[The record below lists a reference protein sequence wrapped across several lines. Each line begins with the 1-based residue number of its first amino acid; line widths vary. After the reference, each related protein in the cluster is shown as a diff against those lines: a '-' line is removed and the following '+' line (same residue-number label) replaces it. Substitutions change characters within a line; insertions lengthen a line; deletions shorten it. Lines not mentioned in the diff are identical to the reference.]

1 VLTRRAKTAVA
12 QQDAQRRIVEQ
23 EAEDQRRW
31 DALTSKFV
39 AEWPDIKSGPRVI
52 IHIAS
57 FSGTLAQR
65 KSTPNLDVRQNAQ
78 LPRLC
83 DVKEAGVDVVY
94 VAPFPLNEDVTH
106 YFSKVLEIGGVA
118 DPHKRYKIV
127 VPENHDRLP
136 ATMSLTS
143 LLLHSPKALKKISMF
158 AKGKP
163 AYIVPGHIGAEERK
177 LALALN
183 MPLLA
188 PEPSLAQNFGT
199 KSGAKRIFAAGLVNT
214 PPGVHDLYEELGLLL
229 ALAKLMCTH
238 LDVPRWIFKLDDE
251 SGGRGIAHI
260 DVSSL
265 ESHQAL
271 LQAHDADPAGWEN
284 ESRQRMLQERCAEQL
299 RSELPQRVVI
309 NMRWLWRSWRDFIQ
323 AFQRVGGVIEASPL
337 QITSSPSV
345 NLLVEPDGQLRI
357 TSVHEQIFSSPYTF
371 VGAAFPQTAVPYP
384 ALREAGLAIGKAC
397 YEHGLIGHLGI
408 DFVSFFDTEGQLR
421 LWAVDLNPRLTH
433 TAVTF
438 GFFDFLVGG
447 RFDVVSGRYA
457 VSNEGGGGHLQQR
470 SYVMNEL
477 FYHPGLPSM
486 HHSAFFNLCRLKGVS
501 FDLQEKAGTVFNL
514 MDSFIGGVLG
524 IVTVGTSLL
533 DSLRKFADC
542 LDFIQKQVGPANGG
556 KATSLTHEVS
566 FKDVIKAIKAL
577 VDSQVGEAKP
587 QPQPPPM
594 AAPLPPREPPPSSSA
609 SEIMMPGLS
618 GQQIRPLPPPS
629 KRYLPGKN

>member
-1 VLTRRAKTAVA
+1 
-12 QQDAQRRIVEQ
+12 
-23 EAEDQRRW
+23 
-31 DALTSKFV
+31 
-39 AEWPDIKSGPRVI
+39 
-52 IHIAS
+52 
-57 FSGTLAQR
+57 
-65 KSTPNLDVRQNAQ
+65 
-78 LPRLC
+78 
-83 DVKEAGVDVVY
+83 
-94 VAPFPLNEDVTH
+94 
-106 YFSKVLEIGGVA
+106 
-118 DPHKRYKIV
+118 
-127 VPENHDRLP
+127 
-136 ATMSLTS
+136 
-143 LLLHSPKALKKISMF
+143 
-158 AKGKP
+158 
-163 AYIVPGHIGAEERK
+163 
-177 LALALN
+177 
-183 MPLLA
+183 
-188 PEPSLAQNFGT
+188 
-199 KSGAKRIFAAGLVNT
+199 
-214 PPGVHDLYEELGLLL
+214 
-229 ALAKLMCTH
+229 
-238 LDVPRWIFKLDDE
+238 
-251 SGGRGIAHI
+251 
-260 DVSSL
+260 
-265 ESHQAL
+265 
-271 LQAHDADPAGWEN
+271 
-284 ESRQRMLQERCAEQL
+284 
-299 RSELPQRVVI
+299 
-309 NMRWLWRSWRDFIQ
+309 
-323 AFQRVGGVIEASPL
+323 
-337 QITSSPSV
+337 
-345 NLLVEPDGQLRI
+345 
-357 TSVHEQIFSSPYTF
+357 
-371 VGAAFPQTAVPYP
+371 
-384 ALREAGLAIGKAC
+384 
-397 YEHGLIGHLGI
+397 
-408 DFVSFFDTEGQLR
+408 LR